1 MVGDWLIAGGRGIR
15 TVGYWGRRLCCWMN
29 LSSKDVLDDEV
40 GGEDTGDAGADL
52 SSSDELPLIWQTRN
66 KIQYLAFKLK
76 FIDELKMKMVLLDQ
90 VSSAWLDLTIEWS
103 EDVTEDIHDLVVNI
117 VTKISHTNII
127 HCSTITWQTLRH
139 NYKSQCKIIFES
151 KYSTHYFCDWR
162 KMIYLYQ
169 FLLDDKMTTI
179 MNCVREAFKKIKSG
193 FFPQGG
199 GSMQNPKVEN
209 QVI

>member
-1 MVGDWLIAGGRGIR
+1 
-15 TVGYWGRRLCCWMN
+15 MN

-90 VSSAWLDLTIEWS
+90 VSSAWLDLTIEWA

-127 HCSTITWQTLRH
+127 HCSNITWDTVRH
-139 NYKSQCKIIFES
+139 I
-151 KYSTHYFCDWR
+151 
-162 KMIYLYQ
+162 
-169 FLLDDKMTTI
+169 
-179 MNCVREAFKKIKSG
+179 
-193 FFPQGG
+193 
-199 GSMQNPKVEN
+199 
-209 QVI
+209 